1 MEQIIIR
8 VLVGLVSISTVFS
21 MNMIGANKSINSSIS
36 NTTSVDNVGNAD
48 GISSLESN
56 LNQHNSSSITS
67 NNVELPK
74 KISASIPEDAEVI
87 SSKYAFTKD
96 GKLKSLATGKTIT
109 DKRIIGT
116 KDHPADPLNIT
127 NGEHFEPVK
136 VSELRKTIAKSEK
149 SKNSK
154 NNNVAR
160 DSVSDFAQ
168 NSVKNSVLRSPL
180 LKSRRNTNSTLA
192 SNAVLKN
199 GFNTTHTNPS
209 GIVRYI
215 SDVYNV
221 DIYGNSE
228 GAYWDKDSSGNA
240 IFKEA
245 DGTVFARNAAAVID
259 VSKYQKTIDWDKVYT
274 SGVDGAIIRVGY
286 GWDNGVD
293 PEAQRN
299 IDACKRLGI
308 PFGVYLYSYAQD
320 AQDGANE
327 GRDLVRKLRSLGVS
341 PDDLT
346 YPVYYDLENWTWSG
360 HSRPT
365 SPSEYQD
372 IVASWWNQLID
383 AGYHNL
389 GVYSY
394 RNYLL
399 NELNSKFI
407 HDRTSWVASY
417 SSRVGFSMST
427 RLRGWQYTSHGH
439 VDGVEGNADLSA
451 FGLDDGSPIT
461 SGPLMYFDRV
471 DDSPAQDYN
480 GWNVSRYGRREKWS
494 RYGEKFTLQY
504 ELRDCYYKHGGFG
517 RLGAPVAEEE
527 NMGGGWWRQR
537 CQNGDVWTH
546 GRDKKFVIQ
555 FELRDSYYNHGGF
568 GRLGTPVAEE
578 ENMGGGWWRQ
588 HCQHGDVWTHGTDTK
603 YVIQYEL
610 RDSYNRHR
618 GAGWLGAPVA
628 DEEDMGDGWWRQRCQ
643 NGDVWTHGRDKK
655 FVIQFE
661 LRDSYYN
668 HGGFGRLGTP
678 VAEEENMG
686 GGWWRQHCQHGDVW
700 THGTDTKYVIQYELR
715 DSYNRHR
722 GAGWLGAPVADE
734 EDMGDGWW
742 RQRCQ
747 NGDVWT
753 HGRDKKLVIMF
764 NLRKD
769 YYARGGFDKVGG
781 PIEDE
786 RYVGRG
792 WWHQRCENDVLK
804 AR

>member
-1 MEQIIIR
+1 MRQFYGAVATVVAYKHVKHKSGGLVEQIIIR

-48 GISSLESN
+48 GISSLESK
-56 LNQHNSSSITS
+56 LNQNNSSSITS

-74 KISASIPEDAEVI
+74 KISSSIPEDAEVI

-136 VSELRKTIAKSEK
+136 VSELRETIAKSEK
-149 SKNSK
+149 SKVVK

-160 DSVSDFAQ
+160 DY
-168 NSVKNSVLRSPL
+168 VKNSVLRNSL

-199 GFNTTHTNPS
+199 GFNTTYANPS
-209 GIVRYI
+209 GIVHYI

-228 GAYWDKDSSGNA
+228 GAYWGKDSSGNA
-240 IFKEA
+240 TFNEA

-293 PEAQRN
+293 SEAQRN
-299 IDACKRLGI
+299 INACKRLGI

-320 AQDGANE
+320 ARDGANE
-327 GRDLVRKLRSLGVS
+327 GRDLVRKLRSLGVN

-471 DDSPAQDYN
+471 DDSPAQDYG

-537 CQNGDVWTH
+537 CENGDVWTH

-568 GRLGTPVAEE
+568 GRLGA
-578 ENMGGGWWRQ
+578 
-588 HCQHGDVWTHGTDTK
+588 
-603 YVIQYEL
+603 
-610 RDSYNRHR
+610 
-618 GAGWLGAPVA
+618 
-628 DEEDMGDGWWRQRCQ
+628 
-643 NGDVWTHGRDKK
+643 
-655 FVIQFE
+655 
-661 LRDSYYN
+661 
-668 HGGFGRLGTP
+668 P

-792 WWHQRCENDVLK
+792 WWNQRCENDVLK